1 MNLIRDFKRELRMTD
16 WRICLLCGL
25 IACLSCGVVL
35 WLAGGAS
42 VYRQLCGECVVPIPA
57 VWLFLRQGTAL
68 ILGLS
73 LGLIGGRQCSTSVR
87 RRNRGIGWWLSG
99 YISMLLWLLIFL
111 CGWGEVLSL
120 IILAWSIISFV
131 IAIEWFAGES
141 LLSAVLLLI
150 GILWMIGSFGLTM
163 RIILWN

>member
-1 MNLIRDFKRELRMTD
+1 MNLIRGFKRELWTAD
-16 WRICLLCGL
+16 LRICLLWGL
-25 IACLSCGVVL
+25 IACLLCGAVL

-42 VYRQLCGECVVPIPA
+42 VYRRLCGECVVPIPA

-68 ILGLS
+68 LLGLS
-73 LGLIGGRQCSTSVR
+73 FGLIAGRQCACSDR
-87 RRNRGIGWWLSG
+87 GRKRGIGWWLSG
-99 YISMLLWLLIFL
+99 YVAMLLWLLIFL

-120 IILAWSIISFV
+120 ILLAWSILSFAV
-131 IAIEWFAGES
+131 ALEWFARES
-141 LLSAVLLLI
+141 LLSAFLLLT